1 MSLKKA
7 IEADLKQALLSRD
20 KLKSDTLK
28 MVKSAILN
36 EEIAN
41 NKRQDGL
48 TDDEIIACL
57 KKEAKKRNEAA
68 DLYKK
73 AKSIER
79 ANKELAEVEV
89 INKYL
94 PEQMTD
100 TQVIELIK
108 ESFLTHAK
116 EQKNLG
122 KVIADVKIKSENR
135 ADSAQIAKLAK
146 EFLTQ

>member
-100 TQVIELIK
+100 TQVLELIK

>member
-41 NKRQDGL
+41 NKRQDWL

-100 TQVIELIK
+100 TQVLELIK

>member
-7 IEADLKQALLSRD
+7 IETDLKQALLSRD

-100 TQVIELIK
+100 TQVLELIK